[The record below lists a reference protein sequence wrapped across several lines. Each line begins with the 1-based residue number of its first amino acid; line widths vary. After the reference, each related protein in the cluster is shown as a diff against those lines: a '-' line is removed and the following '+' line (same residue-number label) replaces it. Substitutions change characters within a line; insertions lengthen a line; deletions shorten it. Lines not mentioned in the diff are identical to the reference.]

1 MIINTH
7 YFQIFALFS
16 CLIFT
21 GFVYGANQL
30 EGVRIW
36 AAPESTRIVF
46 DLTEA
51 PNYSYFAIEGPS
63 RLVVD
68 LKKASTKI
76 SLNNLQN
83 NSKLVKNVRI
93 SKSPT
98 KGDLRLVID
107 LAKPLTAN
115 LFSLPKTAP
124 YGNRLVVDLEDKKES
139 GTAAIVNAEPVKSVT
154 KTAQSSR
161 DIVVAIDAGHGGD
174 DPGSIGPSGL
184 YEKKVVLEISR
195 RLANKINATP
205 GMRAVM
211 IRSGDYF
218 VNLNKRSELARN
230 SKADL
235 LISIHADAFTSP
247 TPRGASVWVLSM
259 RRANS
264 EIGRWLEQKEKHSEL
279 LGGAGEIIQNTD
291 NEQYL
296 AMTLLDMSMNSS
308 MAIGHSVATDIL
320 KDLGAT
326 TQLHK
331 NRPESASFAVL
342 KSPDIPSIL
351 VETGF
356 ISNPKE
362 ERLLASSSHQ
372 ENIAAAIY
380 KGVSRYFHRN
390 PPADT
395 LIAKQNGL
403 QSGASAIATSSAKS
417 SATSNATTSAKSSG
431 KSTAKSPAVTAKSS
445 TKVKHKV
452 SRGES
457 LSGIARQY
465 RVPMAS
471 IKRANNM
478 KSDVVQLGQTLLIPE
493 S

>member
-1 MIINTH
+1 MTKNKH
-7 YFQIFALFS
+7 YFQGIILLLCTF
-16 CLIFT
+16 FT
-21 GFVYGANQL
+21 VVAQAANQL
-30 EGVRIW
+30 ESVRIW

-46 DLTEA
+46 DLSEV
-51 PNYSYFAIEGPS
+51 PNYSYFTLDGPN

-68 LKKASTKI
+68 LKKASTK
-76 SLNNLQN
+76 LNLKNVDN
-83 NSKLVKNVRI
+83 NSKLVKGIRV

-107 LAKPLTAN
+107 LVKPLNPN
-115 LFSLPKTAP
+115 LFSLPVTAP
-124 YGNRLVVDLEDKKES
+124 YGNRLVVDLEDKS
-139 GTAAIVNAEPVKSVT
+139 VTAELSAVSSTPVKKNVTQSVQ
-154 KTAQSSR
+154 ASR
-161 DIVVAIDAGHGGD
+161 DIVIAIDAGHGGD

-184 YEKKVVLEISR
+184 YEKKVVFEISK
-195 RLANKINATP
+195 RLASKINDTP

-218 VNLNKRSELARN
+218 VNLNRRSELARN

-247 TPRGASVWVLSM
+247 NPRGASVWVLSM

-308 MAIGHSVATDIL
+308 MAIGHSVAGDIL
-320 KDLGAT
+320 KDLGAVT
-326 TQLHK
+326 ELHK
-331 NRPESASFAVL
+331 SRPESASFAVL

-362 ERLLASSSHQ
+362 ERLLSSSRHQ
-372 ENIAAAIY
+372 ESIATAIY
-380 KGVSRYFHRN
+380 KGVNRYFHNN

-395 LIAKQNGL
+395 LLAKKNTTG
-403 QSGASAIATSSAKS
+403 STVKS
-417 SATSNATTSAKSSG
+417 SSKSAG
-431 KSTAKSPAVTAKSS
+431 NI
-445 TKVKHKV
+445 KHKV

-457 LSGIARQY
+457 LSAIAQRY
-465 RVPMAS
+465 KVPMAS
-471 IKRANNM
+471 IIRANGM
-478 KSDVVQLGQTLLIPE
+478 KTDVVQLGQTLVIPE

>member
-1 MIINTH
+1 MTKNKH
-7 YFQIFALFS
+7 YFQGIILLLCTFFA
-16 CLIFT
+16 
-21 GFVYGANQL
+21 VVAQAANQL
-30 EGVRIW
+30 ESVRIW

-46 DLTEA
+46 DLSEV
-51 PNYSYFAIEGPS
+51 PNYSYFTLDGPN

-68 LKKASTKI
+68 LKKASTK
-76 SLNNLQN
+76 LNLKNVDN
-83 NSKLVKNVRI
+83 NSKLVKGIRV

-107 LAKPLTAN
+107 LVKPLNPN
-115 LFSLPKTAP
+115 LFSLPVTAP
-124 YGNRLVVDLEDKKES
+124 YGNRLVVDLEDKS
-139 GTAAIVNAEPVKSVT
+139 VTAELSAVSSTPVKKNVTQSVQ
-154 KTAQSSR
+154 ASR
-161 DIVVAIDAGHGGD
+161 DIVIAIDAGHGGD

-184 YEKKVVLEISR
+184 YEKKVVFEISK
-195 RLANKINATP
+195 RLASKINDTP

-218 VNLNKRSELARN
+218 VNLNRRSELARN

-247 TPRGASVWVLSM
+247 NPRGASVWVLSM

-308 MAIGHSVATDIL
+308 MAIGHSVAGDIL
-320 KDLGAT
+320 KDLGAVT
-326 TQLHK
+326 ELHK
-331 NRPESASFAVL
+331 SRPESASFAVL

-362 ERLLASSSHQ
+362 ERLLSSSRHQ
-372 ENIAAAIY
+372 ESIATAIY
-380 KGVSRYFHRN
+380 KGVNRYFQNN

-395 LIAKQNGL
+395 LLAKKNT
-403 QSGASAIATSSAKS
+403 SGSTVKS
-417 SATSNATTSAKSSG
+417 SSKS
-431 KSTAKSPAVTAKSS
+431 AVT
-445 TKVKHKV
+445 VKHKV

-457 LSGIARQY
+457 LSAIAQRY
-465 RVPMAS
+465 KVPMAS
-471 IKRANNM
+471 IIRANGM
-478 KSDVVQLGQTLLIPE
+478 KTDVVQLGQTLVIPE